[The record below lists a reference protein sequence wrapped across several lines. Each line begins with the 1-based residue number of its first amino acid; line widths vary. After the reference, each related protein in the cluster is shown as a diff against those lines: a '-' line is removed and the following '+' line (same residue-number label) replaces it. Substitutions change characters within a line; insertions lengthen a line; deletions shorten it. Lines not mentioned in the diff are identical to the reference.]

1 MAQAAAG
8 FRRIDVAA
16 ARGIM
21 SRGDALVL
29 DVRDADSYR
38 RGHIDGAEL
47 ATKENFRTYLSGTP
61 KEKPLIIC
69 CYHGNSSQTYAKLF
83 ADTGFAEV
91 YSLDGGYEAWAHAEK
106 AAPKPASSAQ
116 APAPVS
122 LSQELQAFLAEHGF
136 APGDIHSHNKDQ
148 ATPLMLAVR
157 LAPPAF
163 VKELLDAG
171 ADIHAVNADGN
182 QALWLA
188 CVGEIV
194 ENMQLLIDAGINV
207 QHVNVNAATP
217 LMFAASS
224 GRAKA
229 VATLLAA
236 DADPLFDTDLG
247 LTALDMASSVE
258 CLNLMRAAIKRKKA
272 S

>member
-1 MAQAAAG
+1 MAQAAG
-8 FRRIDVAA
+8 FQRIDVAT
-16 ARGIM
+16 ARDIM
-21 SRGDALVL
+21 GRGDALVL
-29 DVRDADSYR
+29 DVRDADSYQ
-38 RGHIDGAEL
+38 RGHIEGSAL
-47 ATKENFRTYLSGTP
+47 ATKENFQTFLTNTP

-69 CYHGNSSQTYAKLF
+69 CYHGNSSQAYAKHF
-83 ADTGFAEV
+83 ADHGFADV
-91 YSLDGGYEAWAHAEK
+91 YSLDGGYEAWAHAESM
-106 AAPKPASSAQ
+106 APKPAGAAS
-116 APAPVS
+116 VM
-122 LSQELQAFLAEHGF
+122 LSKELQAFLTEHGF
-136 APGDIHSHNKDQ
+136 APNDVNTHNKDQ

-163 VKELLDAG
+163 VKELLAAG

-188 CVGEIV
+188 CVGEIT
-194 ENMQLLIDAGINV
+194 ENMQLLIDAGVDV
-207 QHVNVNAATP
+207 QHINVNAATP

-236 DADPLFDTDLG
+236 GADPLFDTDLG

-258 CLNLMRAAIKRKKA
+258 CLNLMRDAIKRKKA

>member
-1 MAQAAAG
+1 MAQAAG
-8 FRRIDVAA
+8 FRRIDVAT
-16 ARGIM
+16 ARDIM
-21 SRGDALVL
+21 GRGDALVL
-29 DVRDADSYR
+29 DVRDAESYR
-38 RGHIDGAEL
+38 RGHIEGSAL
-47 ATKENFRTYLSGTP
+47 ATKENFQGFLSNTP
-61 KEKPLIIC
+61 KDKPLIIC
-69 CYHGNSSQTYAKLF
+69 CYHGNSSQAYAKHFAEHGF
-83 ADTGFAEV
+83 ADV
-91 YSLDGGYEAWAHAEK
+91 YSLDGGYEAWTHAER
-106 AAPKPASSAQ
+106 AAPKPASA
-116 APAPVS
+116 AAT
-122 LSQELQAFLAEHGF
+122 LSKELQAFLAEHGF
-136 APGDIHSHNKDQ
+136 APGDIHTHNKDQ

-194 ENMQLLIDAGINV
+194 ENMQLLIDAGIDV
-207 QHVNVNAATP
+207 QHINVNAATP

-229 VATLLAA
+229 VAVLLAA
-236 DADPLFDTDLG
+236 GADPLFDTDLG

-258 CLNLMRAAIKRKKA
+258 CLNLMRDAIKRKKA